1 VEVQVLGEL
10 KSAVKGVRF
19 GPFLF
24 VYLSLN
30 LLSKVSVLVRFCLF
44 TLDFLLHGNC
54 SLLVTRF

>member
-24 VYLSLN
+24 VYLI
-30 LLSKVSVLVRFCLF
+30 LVIAWKLF
-44 TLDFLLHGNC
+44 VI
-54 SLLVTRF
+54 SY